1 MYWCRRI
8 LKTTILVAALMTS
21 TAVRAQVNDEAVSAL
36 RAVND
41 FEWSQ
46 MSFRVVDQD
55 GRPITGAIVRP
66 WALRWGGW
74 WSPEAYGSP
83 PRVTTDVKGIATIDF
98 PKNSRLR
105 GRRPIDEISFFISHE
120 DFCTE
125 NADVRLFPEGAPNL
139 PSVKLQRGVKLRIA
153 GVAPGSDQPLS
164 HCHVILEG
172 SDGDEPEF
180 TARPDGWL
188 DSIPIQKDRRWFR
201 VVRLVPGE
209 LPQFSLPRTWTMEKN
224 EPIEMKVEVYP
235 GVKVLG
241 RISDLVPRPIN
252 RGRVVVWCGSPKQQ
266 LTAIDQNRSSPI
278 WWRETVSIRND
289 GTFEFPSLPAGYL
302 AQFFAIADDYVS
314 SQPTDDAYEKCVN
327 WFNETERGRHLS
339 FRYGQVLRLVG
350 KQQNLVLDMEQA
362 GRVQV
367 KCVDQQGHP
376 LNGIKVASWPN
387 QYIVGAGA
395 TIFCEFRSSVNQ
407 LRGWDWFRSRDSNPY
422 QVLTNANGEATLL
435 SMPKGQRGLVTDD
448 PFWKCQADLNVN
460 VTAGKTETVLL
471 ELERTQ

>member
-1 MYWCRRI
+1 MPPRPGI
-8 LKTTILVAALMTS
+8 ELVLKTPSRLILYLIAGMPT
-21 TAVRAQVNDEAVSAL
+21 RAQEAIIDWISA
-36 RAVND
+36 
-41 FEWSQ
+41 
-46 MSFRVVDQD
+46 
-55 GRPITGAIVRP
+55 I
-66 WALRWGGW
+66 
-74 WSPEAYGSP
+74 
-83 PRVTTDVKGIATIDF
+83 
-98 PKNSRLR
+98 SRSRSGL
-105 GRRPIDEISFFISHE
+105 
-120 DFCTE
+120 
-125 NADVRLFPEGAPNL
+125 
-139 PSVKLQRGVKLRIA
+139 
-153 GVAPGSDQPLS
+153 
-164 HCHVILEG
+164 
-172 SDGDEPEF
+172 
-180 TARPDGWL
+180 
-188 DSIPIQKDRRWFR
+188 
-201 VVRLVPGE
+201 
-209 LPQFSLPRTWTMEKN
+209 
-224 EPIEMKVEVYP
+224 
-235 GVKVLG
+235 
-241 RISDLVPRPIN
+241 
-252 RGRVVVWCGSPKQQ
+252 SPKQQ
-266 LTAIDQNRSSPI
+266 LTAIEQNRSSPI